1 MDGEDFW
8 AVIGLICVFAK
19 KVSEVYS
26 SVPSGYTS
34 VNVTGI
40 VLVNNSQ
47 DINVSRNVSGC
58 AAFVWHPP
66 NPPLLAT
73 NPQWDAYYVPP
84 PPPPPSPV
92 IQFHLP
98 ERSNVWVSMNGL
110 VRPDPE
116 LEEPFYLHK
125 VYVDK
130 DILQR
135 LRQQLWQRLS
145 DLLRVTNALNFDLW
159 NSEVSVQANKET
171 QFLLISNKG
180 NERML
185 LGTKP
190 HWSSYYQPHWS
201 SYQKPRLEIVDNRS
215 IVTAIPEQKRVNRN
229 ERVISLQVRND
240 SNFFEISNVTFSE
253 WEEINE
259 RDKRIRKLHRLERVL
274 EISNVTFSE
283 WEEINEHY
291 KRIRQLHRLP
301 TKEILPIRLLSFFY
315 SLATQVLQQFNRVVA
330 EVQLVVYE
338 AFNYVSLLFLCP
350 ILAVLCCLV
359 KCKDDRTSLCWVLKL
374 VSKCHPISG
383 LCVYVCDKIVDSSN
397 HTQPPQSTVRVSD
410 QIVDSSQ
417 PTQPPQKRVRFAD
430 EIMESPTPAQP
441 LSSGPD
447 GGLKKE
453 TMEEMKA
460 RLLATFK
467 KIRSEC

>member
-1 MDGEDFW
+1 MDGEDVW

-26 SVPSGYTS
+26 SVPSGYPS

-47 DINVSRNVSGC
+47 GINVSRNVSGC

-84 PPPPPSPV
+84 PPPPPSPA
-92 IQFHLP
+92 IYFELP
-98 ERSNVWVSMNGL
+98 DRSNIWVSINGM
-110 VRPDPE
+110 VKPEPE

-229 ERVISLQVRND
+229 ERVLLGMKPHWSSYYQPHWSSYQKPRLEIVDNRRHERDSMDYLYKFINRLLQQIMIFIPEDVQKAFANVMQD
-240 SNFFEISNVTFSE
+240 SSWIYSREYNVTEDFSWIFIRE
-253 WEEINE
+253 YIACFGCLIVSSNSGFFRDLSILSYCFPKLKLAMGLCQSIVRICSRQPTSGVPAVKDAPAVDAGGHSGQVSCDESLTDEAVRKAL
-259 RDKRIRKLHRLERVL
+259 RDKKMADNKAKIMEN
-274 EISNVTFSE
+274 IA
-283 WEEINEHY
+283 I
-291 KRIRQLHRLP
+291 
-301 TKEILPIRLLSFFY
+301 
-315 SLATQVLQQFNRVVA
+315 
-330 EVQLVVYE
+330 
-338 AFNYVSLLFLCP
+338 
-350 ILAVLCCLV
+350 ILA
-359 KCKDDRTSLCWVLKL
+359 RR
-374 VSKCHPISG
+374 
-383 LCVYVCDKIVDSSN
+383 N
-397 HTQPPQSTVRVSD
+397 Q
-410 QIVDSSQ
+410 
-417 PTQPPQKRVRFAD
+417 
-430 EIMESPTPAQP
+430 
-441 LSSGPD
+441 
-447 GGLKKE
+447 
-453 TMEEMKA
+453 
-460 RLLATFK
+460 
-467 KIRSEC
+467 